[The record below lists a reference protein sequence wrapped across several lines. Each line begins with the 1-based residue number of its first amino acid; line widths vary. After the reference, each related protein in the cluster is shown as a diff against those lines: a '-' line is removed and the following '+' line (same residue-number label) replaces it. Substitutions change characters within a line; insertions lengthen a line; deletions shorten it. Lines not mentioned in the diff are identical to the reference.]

1 MKDIIARTAVEFV
14 GPGSAVKLVVTG
26 PALED
31 VVSSTTAQYV
41 VA

>member
-1 MKDIIARTAVEFV
+1 MEFV
-14 GPGSAVKLVVTG
+14 GTRTAVKLVVTG

-31 VVSSTTAQYV
+31 VVSGSTTQYV